1 MKQDNKIKKLEKKL
15 KEIKKLE
22 KRLKEIRKLKSW
34 IRFIYI
40 KND

>member
-15 KEIKKLE
+15 KEITKLE
-22 KRLKEIRKLKSW
+22 KRLKEIRKLNSW